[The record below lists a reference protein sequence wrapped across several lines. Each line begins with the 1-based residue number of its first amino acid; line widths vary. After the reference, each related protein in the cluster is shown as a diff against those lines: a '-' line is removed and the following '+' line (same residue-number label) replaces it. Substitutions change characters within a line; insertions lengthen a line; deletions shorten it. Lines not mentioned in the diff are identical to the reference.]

1 MIKYIGIDN
10 VKKFI
15 HNLPDIGLL
24 FYIDEFTQLL
34 KSDDVKNSILSCDMS
49 TFLQLAYE
57 ECVERFRVHV
67 SDKVGE
73 NDRV

>member
-1 MIKYIGIDN
+1 MIKHIGIDN

-34 KSDDVKNSILSCDMS
+34 KSDDVKNSIFSCDMR

-67 SDKVGE
+67 PDSE
-73 NDRV
+73 R

>member
-1 MIKYIGIDN
+1 MIKHIGIDN

-34 KSDDVKNSILSCDMS
+34 KSDDVKNSIFSCDMS

-67 SDKVGE
+67 PD
-73 NDRV
+73 

>member
-34 KSDDVKNSILSCDMS
+34 KSDDVKNSILSCDIYGLLS
-49 TFLQLAYE
+49 LPS
-57 ECVERFRVHV
+57 V
-67 SDKVGE
+67 
-73 NDRV
+73 

>member
-1 MIKYIGIDN
+1 MIKHIGIDN

-34 KSDDVKNSILSCDMS
+34 KSDDVKNSILSCYMR

-67 SDKVGE
+67 PD
-73 NDRV
+73 